1 MSVSNCRIS
10 EAFIRTMVIKQQS
23 VKWNMLILID
33 ITIKGHV
40 VHINNK
46 PSITK
51 TDFSRENLR
60 PKIFHCV
67 KFRNETQV
75 LCPAFA
81 LVVFE
86 IPQGPS
92 KKQTNNKIKNASFIE
107 FSIHRPR
114 GKERNYT
121 DCLKISQNH
130 VRKCRL
136 LNMHKLKIKE
146 SAWLCPK
153 LWLSK
158 PRDCEGKTPCLLT
171 SPSLWGS

>member
-1 MSVSNCRIS
+1 
-10 EAFIRTMVIKQQS
+10 MVIKQQS

-51 TDFSRENLR
+51 TDLR

-81 LVVFE
+81 LVIFE

-92 KKQTNNKIKNASFIE
+92 KKQTIK
-107 FSIHRPR
+107 
-114 GKERNYT
+114 
-121 DCLKISQNH
+121 
-130 VRKCRL
+130 
-136 LNMHKLKIKE
+136 
-146 SAWLCPK
+146 
-153 LWLSK
+153 
-158 PRDCEGKTPCLLT
+158 
-171 SPSLWGS
+171 